1 MPIHYR
7 LKIFKM
13 KFKNLYNRNSPRLEN
28 YDYSNGI
35 FFVTIC
41 TANRT
46 HFFGKILDGEMQLSD
61 EGEIVSEIWNSVST
75 NFDNVESGVFVI
87 IPNHFHSIISIIKNH
102 SSTLMTDNIQ
112 QKGGFA
118 GTMNPMLNE
127 NLSTVIR
134 WFKAKCTYEIRKIN
148 KGFSWQ
154 SRFHEHII
162 RNETSF
168 RNIENYI
175 INNPKNW
182 DSDSLK

>member
-1 MPIHYR
+1 
-7 LKIFKM
+7 M

-41 TANRT
+41 TAHCTN
-46 HFFGKILDGEMQLSD
+46 FFGEILDGEMQLSH
-61 EGEIVSEIWNSVST
+61 EGQIAFEIWNSVSIT
-75 NFDNVESGVFVI
+75 FDNVESGVFVI
-87 IPNHFHSIISIIKNH
+87 MPNHFHAIISITKNH
-102 SSTLMTDNIQ
+102 SSDLTTDSLQ

-118 GTMNPMLNE
+118 GNKNPMLNE

-154 SRFHEHII
+154 SRFHDHVI
-162 RNETSF
+162 RDEISF
-168 RNIENYI
+168 LNIENYI